1 MTGICPLP
9 PLPFISPVRLSANWF
24 LVAFI
29 FFSSLPDFSCRAGVV
44 NVKPADS
51 DTVSHNAL
59 QWSKLHRPS
68 GHTDA
73 AQARKHYGLARD
85 WDAMQ
90 FRADSRLN
98 GVIRKVAA
106 ASRPGRVWLAD
117 LEEDLAASN
126 FSEQGIP
133 GGRLFGDHVHPVF
146 AGNYLSARGL
156 CAKVAEVMGAD
167 LGGAPAA
174 QIPTPQQCAEAIG
187 YTLYDELSVAGAMV
201 RLTSRPPFLDQ
212 LDHAQRQAGA
222 EAHLHQR
229 FAGFTPE
236 DAENCIQSYHAA
248 IQGRFPCWPTRFNLA
263 SLCEEL
269 ERYPA
274 AAEQYRSL
282 IGQFPRTR
290 KFRLALALCL
300 LKSGDKPGAEAALK
314 EALRLGPPDKETR
327 RAMEQI
333 QGRRLKA
340 KIRDTNFTNCHEFTA
355 LFSIRVNS

>member
-146 AGNYLSARGL
+146 AGNYLLARGL
-156 CAKVAEVMGAD
+156 CAKVAEVMGPD
-167 LGGAPAA
+167 LGVAPAA
-174 QIPTPQQCAEAIG
+174 QIPTPRECAEAIG

-212 LDHAQRQAGA
+212 LDHARRQAEA

-229 FAGFTPE
+229 FAGFTPQ
-236 DAENCIQSYHAA
+236 DAENCIRSYHAA

-333 QGRRLKA
+333 QGGGRLPKSETRSPEIRRKSE
-340 KIRDTNFTNCHEFTA
+340 IRNA
-355 LFSIRVNS
+355 